1 MQKQYVSTKHTLQE
15 VYFTTKNIQLT
26 GTNSMVVS
34 KLNLGK
40 ATWTI
45 LDTKESFP
53 TSFLKLSKFRFFK
66 VASMES
72 SVLEKGGSK
81 IYILI
86 LSPW

>member
-1 MQKQYVSTKHTLQE
+1 MK
-15 VYFTTKNIQLT
+15 LT

-40 ATWTI
+40 ATWTVLEI
-45 LDTKESFP
+45 KESLP
-53 TSFLKLSKFRFFK
+53 TSFLKLSKLRFFK

-72 SVLEKGGSK
+72 SVLEKGGNK
-81 IYILI
+81 MYILI